1 MLQWDTGRVFRTVCD
16 RAYQMH
22 CMISKHNGWFLELT
36 EKRNVKQNRQFP
48 CLFWK
53 KKKKITE
60 INLFVAWHYHG
71 QIMCLYLLFIVTDP
85 HKICGCPLE
94 KESWRASAIHFS
106 SLELTCF
113 LTEHSHFKC
122 SLIKILLLIS
132 SLKTEPELI
141 WHVFEG
147 GKLGKKA
154 SVFSVNSRNGTN

>member
-1 MLQWDTGRVFRTVCD
+1 MRYRKGFQNSVWSGVPDALYDIQAQWVVFRADREKKCKAKQTVSVF
-16 RAYQMH
+16 
-22 CMISKHNGWFLELT
+22 ILE
-36 EKRNVKQNRQFP
+36 
-48 CLFWK
+48 